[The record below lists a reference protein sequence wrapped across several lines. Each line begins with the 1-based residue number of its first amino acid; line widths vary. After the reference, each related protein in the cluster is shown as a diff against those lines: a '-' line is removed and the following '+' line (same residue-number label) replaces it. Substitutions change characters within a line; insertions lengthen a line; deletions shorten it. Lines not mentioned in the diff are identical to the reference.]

1 MAATGQPFITGDAA
15 HCEIARR
22 IPGTEEIEESLLAVP
37 LRYGPTVVGVIVV
50 SKLGV
55 DQFDSDDLRLLE
67 VLAGHASVALVNAR
81 LYEAQRREAESAKAL
96 LELTRELSAVTNL
109 DGVLEQVALGAA
121 RIMGSERCSVWLPT
135 SEGGLECRATAGG
148 PSYAELQGR
157 VIPPAL
163 VAPYVGHPEPFLVTA
178 QEATRVGRVL
188 GIRVDAP
195 AHAIALVPLDNGLAA
210 LAVAVESDVGA
221 RELELLAGIASQ
233 ARLAITNAGS
243 FATLERTFLSTVEA
257 LANALEAK
265 DAYTSSHARW
275 ICDMAIE
282 VGRELGLD
290 PKGLKRLELGALFHD
305 IGKIGI
311 PASILMKAGPL
322 TQEERSVI
330 EQHPE
335 LGERILAPIEQLAEV
350 RPIVRACHERYDG
363 RGYPDGLD
371 GADIPLEARIIFACD
386 AFHAMTTD
394 RPYREAL
401 SVEEAFRRLEE
412 AAGTQFDPAVVEICL
427 RV

>member
-1 MAATGQPFITGDAA
+1 
-15 HCEIARR
+15 
-22 IPGTEEIEESLLAVP
+22 
-37 LRYGPTVVGVIVV
+37 
-50 SKLGV
+50 
-55 DQFDSDDLRLLE
+55 
-67 VLAGHASVALVNAR
+67 
-81 LYEAQRREAESAKAL
+81 
-96 LELTRELSAVTNL
+96 
-109 DGVLEQVALGAA
+109 
-121 RIMGSERCSVWLPT
+121 MGSERCSVWLPT
-135 SEGGLECRATAGG
+135 PEGGLECRATAGG
-148 PSYAELQGR
+148 PPYAALQGC
-157 VIPPAL
+157 VMPPEV
-163 VAPYVGHPEPFLVTA
+163 VAPFATSSEPFVMA
-178 QEATRVGRVL
+178 EEDAAWVGRSL
-188 GIRVDAP
+188 GAHGE
-195 AHAIALVPLDNGLAA
+195 ASQHAIALIPLDQGLGA
-210 LAVAVESDVGA
+210 LAVAVESDVGG

-243 FATLERTFLSTVEA
+243 FASLERTFLSTVEA

-290 PKGLKRLELGALFHD
+290 ARRLKRLELGALFHD

-322 TQEERSVI
+322 TPEERAVI

-335 LGERILAPIEQLAEV
+335 LGERILAPIEQLSEV

-363 RGYPDGLD
+363 RGYPDGLGGD
-371 GADIPLEARIIFACD
+371 TIPLEARIIFACD

-401 SVEEAFRRLEE
+401 TVEEAFHRLEE
-412 AAGTQFDPAVVEICL
+412 ASGTQFDPKVVSICL
-427 RV
+427 RVLRQPPPVD